1 MRSAAAWTAT
11 ALLAASEALGA
22 ETAAFLRL
30 QPDARAAGMG
40 EALVAAP
47 QGLSAFTV
55 NPAGLALKPARQA
68 GFTHA
73 SLFEDTRLHQLS
85 YAQPAGED
93 GAAGLSLRRLSHGGL
108 EGRDAARSR
117 TGSFAAADTAL
128 TVAYGRKAAPGL
140 VAGAALSYVDSQLA
154 DTHGRGVAADLGA
167 VWSREDGGVPFSLG
181 AAARNLGPG
190 LKRDRER
197 EPLPATLAFG
207 AAARP
212 VKEALVAADLRWRP
226 NDSGSELSLGAEYE
240 VIEAFRLRAGYSL
253 RPGDGPGG
261 ASGLGA
267 GFGLSLS
274 KLTLDYA
281 FSPYGELGSAQR
293 VTLSVRF

>member
-1 MRSAAAWTAT
+1 VRSAAAWTAT
-11 ALLAASEALGA
+11 ALLAASEAFGA

-40 EALVAAP
+40 DALVAAP
-47 QGLSAFTV
+47 EGLSAFTV

-85 YAQPAGED
+85 YAQPAGEG
-93 GAAGLSLRRLSHGGL
+93 GAAGLSLRRLSHGAL

-117 TGSFAAADTAL
+117 TGSFTAADTAV
-128 TVAYGRKAAPGL
+128 TAAYARKAAPGL

-154 DTHGRGVAADLGA
+154 DTHGRGVAGDLGA
-167 VWSREDGGVPFSLG
+167 VWSREEAGLPISLG

-197 EPLPATLAFG
+197 EALPAILSFG
-207 AAARP
+207 AAVRP
-212 VKEALVAADLRWRP
+212 VKEALLAAELRWRP
-226 NDSGSELSLGAEYE
+226 EDAGTEASLGGEYA

-253 RPGDGPGG
+253 RNGGDAGG

-274 KLTLDYA
+274 QFSLDYA

-293 VTLSVRF
+293 VTLGVRF